1 MPRHFVVLQLKRRK
15 RSGPMCQYT
24 STLRQASSM
33 SVIFAPNGHHWH
45 VLTAHLS
52 YGFVLGLAKRY
63 LPSSKITIVLP
74 AGMQVQAVDGK

>member
-1 MPRHFVVLQLKRRK
+1 
-15 RSGPMCQYT
+15 
-24 STLRQASSM
+24 M